1 MTLELVAFLDESK
14 KPVRN
19 RRTGKV
25 DRDAHYYVVASAVT
39 FSGDLDDCRAKI
51 AALETDLGYKLHFSG
66 LRSHTR
72 RVNAVDAVVDLLE
85 GWESHLFESSVP
97 FRATA
102 GAEHRAR
109 AQLLE
114 AAFTYLGNE
123 AGVNHVVLETRAEP
137 VSGFDQLDTRDHRVL
152 QKLHS
157 RSQVPAGFSISHA
170 TKHELA
176 LGLADILA
184 GARTDFLCG
193 KDDECYARLSH
204 RVTRIHAVG

>member
-1 MTLELVAFLDESK
+1 
-14 KPVRN
+14 
-19 RRTGKV
+19 
-25 DRDAHYYVVASAVT
+25 VVASTVA
-39 FSGDLDDCRAKI
+39 FDGDLDDYRAKI
-51 AALETDLGYKLHFSG
+51 AAAEADLGYKLHFSD

-102 GAEHRAR
+102 GAEHHARAR
-109 AQLLE
+109 LLE
-114 AAFTYLGNE
+114 AAFTYLGTE
-123 AGVNHVVLETRAEP
+123 AGVSRVVLETRAEP
-137 VSGFDQLDTRDHRVL
+137 ASGFDQLDTKDHRVL

-157 RSQVPAGFSISHA
+157 RSQVPDGFSISHA
-170 TKHELA
+170 TKDELA

-184 GARTDFLCG
+184 GARTDALCG

-204 RVTRIHAVG
+204 RVTKIHAVE